1 MEEVKIGDQIWM
13 VKNLDVAT
21 FRNGDPIPEAKTEEE
36 WNLARVNEQ
45 PAWCSFNN
53 DQANGE
59 KYGKLYNW
67 YAVNDPRGLA
77 PMGFHV
83 PTNED
88 WEELVAFLGGKE
100 KVGKKLKAT
109 YDWSEKEKGTDEVGF
124 SALPGGYRIRVGDFA
139 NIGMRASWW
148 TSSES
153 DRKYAWM
160 RYEQGGWVWA
170 ADPKATGLSVR
181 CIKD

>member
-1 MEEVKIGDQIWM
+1 MEEVKIGNQTWT
-13 VKNLDVAT
+13 VKNLDVDT
-21 FRNGDPIPEAKTEEE
+21 FRNGDPIPEARAEEE
-36 WNLARVNEQ
+36 WESSGQNGE
-45 PAWCSFNN
+45 PAWCYYDN
-53 DQANGE
+53 DPANGE

-67 YAVNDPRGLA
+67 HAVNDSRGLA
-77 PMGFHV
+77 PLGFHI

-109 YDWSEKEKGTDEVGF
+109 YYWSEKEKGTDEVGF
-124 SALPGGYRIRVGDFA
+124 SALPGGYRIRVGSFA
-139 NIGMRASWW
+139 NLGIRASWW
-148 TSSES
+148 TSSER
-153 DRKYAWM
+153 DQKNAWM
-160 RYEQGGWVWA
+160 RYEEGIWVWA